1 MRLLYTF
8 LLHLVQ
14 LALPLVG
21 LFNRK
26 MKLSVDGRKRVY
38 EELRASLKEGQPT
51 LWFHAASLGE
61 YEQGLPVMEAI
72 QKQYPNHQLLITFFS
87 PSGYEV
93 KKDSAFLPDGRQ
105 GAKAVTYLPLDT
117 VINVTKFLDIVKPE
131 AAFFIK
137 YEFWPNYLRALK
149 LRKIRTFLISGVFRE
164 QQPFFKW
171 YGAWMRKSLESFEYF
186 FLQDAASLEALKLLQ
201 FDNASVN
208 GDTRFD
214 RVSHQIEMDNS
225 LAFMDAFTKDSLCV
239 VCGST
244 WPEDDAALIPYIN
257 AHQGKAKWIIAPH
270 EIKAEKIKAIENG
283 LQLKT
288 VRYSEKEG
296 KDLAQYDVLILDT
309 IGLLTKVYSYAH
321 IAYVGGAM
329 GTTGLHNILEPATF
343 GVPIITGPHLDKF
356 PEARKLRQLAG
367 LYTAS
372 NAKEVDVIFTKLF
385 ADPKFRTQTGMIS
398 GHYIN
403 SNTGATKAVAEYF
416 GKLPL

>member
-1 MRLLYTF
+1 MRTLYTF

-14 LALPLVG
+14 LTLPLVG
-21 LFNRK
+21 LFNG
-26 MKLSVDGRKRVY
+26 KLKLFVAGRSRVFQ
-38 EELRASLKEGQPT
+38 ELRASLNEGQPT

-72 QKQYPNHQLLITFFS
+72 QKLYPEHQLLISFFS

-93 KKDSAFLPDGRQ
+93 KKDSAF
-105 GAKAVTYLPLDT
+105 AKAVTYLPLDT
-117 VINVTKFLDIVKPE
+117 AINAAKFLDIVKPE

-149 LRKIRTFLISGVFRE
+149 RRKIRTFLISGVFRE

-171 YGAWMRKSLESFEYF
+171 YGGWLRKSLQSFEYF
-186 FLQDAASLEALKLLQ
+186 FLQDAASMEVLKTLD
-201 FDNASVN
+201 FENAGIS

-214 RVSHQIEMDNS
+214 RVSHQIEMDNT
-225 LAFMDAFTKDSLCV
+225 LDFAEAFTNDSLCV

-244 WPEDDAALIPYIN
+244 WPEDDAAILPYIN
-257 AHQGKAKWIIAPH
+257 THQGTAKWIIAPH
-270 EIKAEKIKAIENG
+270 EIKPEKIGAIEKG
-283 LQLKT
+283 LKVKS
-288 VRYSEKEG
+288 VRYSEREG
-296 KDLAQYDVLILDT
+296 KDLAHYEVLILDT
-309 IGLLTKVYSYAH
+309 IGLLTKVYSYAD

-343 GVPIITGPHLDKF
+343 GVPIVTGTHLETF

-367 LYTAS
+367 LYTVS
-372 NAKEVDVIFTKLF
+372 NKEEADTIFTKLLT
-385 ADPKFRTQTGMIS
+385 DPKFRIQTGMIS

-403 SNTGATKAVAEYF
+403 SNTGATKSVVDYLTAF
-416 GKLPL
+416 PF